1 MNKNEPILRSL
12 ATIEANILEKLTV
25 ASLAGDIHFSKHYY
39 QRMFREIVGDSVMH
53 YVARRKISLAAKEL
67 VTTNATILEIALKY
81 GYESHEGFTRS
92 FQSIMGVSPSKYR
105 TYHLSPT
112 SHKKPRGELI
122 MTHSQNTEQLLKEL
136 NALIIRTKET
146 ALFTGKSKLEQPTT
160 ALYSDF
166 WDSVIDRTEAI
177 AEDLQGI
184 LKRISEIPRCP
195 DEISN
200 RFLLMRTME
209 DTAFR
214 SYVLSLQVG
223 LTVSRAQPA
232 HREAF
237 RPICDRYRS
246 FAKDAEVKVD
256 KLVAFYKEL
265 VSLIF
270 SDMRENAKQLL
281 QTAVEKGTAAAS
293 ILTSNKEYP
302 YAYLADEITR
312 ITDTLSALPFDDVTL
327 SLLEDCK
334 FQLDVISS
342 TADID
347 AIRTPSHKQLF
358 DSILVFRESIT
369 EAAEFFQLLSAILS
383 QTRSEAETPSPSSDS
398 PSRSYKSRAWKINIL
413 LFYLKG
419 ELQKLGASRLN
430 AEQRAAYD
438 TICHE
443 LDLIIQNIET
453 ASTGS
458 ASSHIDEAIKNTYN
472 KLIVQADNLEVYGS
486 AIQYLA
492 EELIVS

>member
-1 MNKNEPILRSL
+1 MNKYEPILRSL

-25 ASLAGDIHFSKHYY
+25 ETLADDLHFSKRYY
-39 QRMFREIVGDSVMH
+39 QRMFQEIVGDSVMH
-53 YVARRKISLAAKEL
+53 YVARRKITLAAKEL
-67 VTTNATILEIALKY
+67 AATNATILEIALKY

-105 TYHLSPT
+105 AYHLAPNLNQT
-112 SHKKPRGELI
+112 PRGEFI
-122 MTHSQNTEQLLKEL
+122 MTYAKNMEPILKEL
-136 NALIIRTKET
+136 NALIVEIKET
-146 ALFTGKSKLEQPTT
+146 ALSVRKIRLAADGVYAT
-160 ALYSDF
+160 F
-166 WDSVIDRTEAI
+166 WDSVASRTEAL
-177 AEDLQGI
+177 ADDLQTV
-184 LKRISEIPRCP
+184 LSRITDMTQYP

-200 RFLLMRTME
+200 RFLLMKTME

-237 RPICDRYRS
+237 RPICDRYRC
-246 FAKDAEVKVD
+246 FAKDAEVKAD

-265 VSLIF
+265 VTLIF
-270 SDMRENAKQLL
+270 SDMQENAKQLL
-281 QTAVEKGTAAAS
+281 QTAVKTGKSAAS
-293 ILTSNKEYP
+293 VLTSSKEYP

-358 DSILVFRESIT
+358 DSILAFRESIR
-369 EAAEFFQLLSAILS
+369 EAAEFFQLLSVTLS
-383 QTRSEAETPSPSSDS
+383 QTRSEAETPSLASDS
-398 PSRSYKSRAWKINIL
+398 LSKSCKARAWKINII

-419 ELQKLGASRLN
+419 ELQKLGASRLS
-430 AEQRAAYD
+430 AAQQAAFD
-438 TICHE
+438 AICRE
-443 LDLIIQNIET
+443 LKQSIQMTET
-453 ASTGS
+453 ATDSS
-458 ASSHIDEAIKNTYN
+458 AFSHIDETIKKVND
-472 KLIVQADNLEVYGS
+472 KLTTQAKELEIYGS

-492 EELIVS
+492 EELVIS